1 MQRLTLLPDARPQ
14 DASGFNRLHHVC
26 LLWVDYLRAAN
37 EADKQALLY
46 EAVSHLVLFG
56 PRGDEGE
63 EVFKQVWQ
71 AIKRREHRCV
81 YIETDVGRNAAVAAD
96 DGRFSMHRVL

>member
-1 MQRLTLLPDARPQ
+1 MQRLTPLPDSRPQ

-26 LLWVDYLRAAN
+26 LLWVDYLRAAS
-37 EADKQALLY
+37 EAEKQALLY
-46 EAVSHLVLFG
+46 EAVSQLVLFG

-71 AIKRREHRCV
+71 AIRRREHGRV
-81 YIETDVGRNAAVAAD
+81 YIKTDVGRNAAVATD
-96 DGRFSMHRVL
+96 DGRFSMHQVQ

>member
-1 MQRLTLLPDARPQ
+1 LPTGKEEMPRLAPSVDSRPQ
-14 DASGFNRLHHVC
+14 DASGFNRLQHVC
-26 LLWVDYLRAAN
+26 LLRVDYLRAAD
-37 EADKQALLY
+37 ETEKQALLY

-71 AIKRREHRCV
+71 AFKRREH
-81 YIETDVGRNAAVAAD
+81 GRE
-96 DGRFSMHRVL
+96 H